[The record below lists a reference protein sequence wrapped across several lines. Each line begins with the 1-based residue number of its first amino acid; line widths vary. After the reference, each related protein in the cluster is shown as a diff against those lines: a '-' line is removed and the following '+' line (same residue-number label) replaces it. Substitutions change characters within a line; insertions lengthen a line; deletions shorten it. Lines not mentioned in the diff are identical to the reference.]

1 MQNYF
6 FWKQNMPVISRFFG
20 IVIIMYWND
29 HNPPH
34 IHVKYSEYNAI
45 VSINGELL
53 AGNFPRRAL
62 MLVLEWLGE
71 HTVELLE
78 NWQRAASGE
87 AIKPI
92 APLE

>member
-1 MQNYF
+1 
-6 FWKQNMPVISRFFG
+6 MPVISRFFG
-20 IVIIMYWND
+20 IAIIMYWNA

-34 IHVKYSEYNAI
+34 IHAKYCEYNAI
-45 VSINGELL
+45 ISLNGELL
-53 AGNFPRRAL
+53 GGNFPNRGL
-62 MLVLEWLGE
+62 TLVLEWLVE
-71 HTVELLE
+71 HRCELFD